1 MMTLC
6 KMISISCHTH
16 SSRRIWC
23 FYNQPMKDSSSAS
36 TWIPIPLPLCFETT
50 NSSPEALSYINT
62 AFCYCWFY
70 LKKAHMHAHKHT
82 ANLFF
87 SFFFKWA
94 KNKHQAQML
103 RLNQCISPGSSVPSL
118 PCDAAHC
125 SVWHKHSS
133 GGLPACLQGFGVL
146 TCSESES

>member
-1 MMTLC
+1 MTLC

-16 SSRRIWC
+16 SDTRIWC

-36 TWIPIPLPLCFETT
+36 TWIPIPLPLCFETA
-50 NSSPEALSYINT
+50 NSSLKALSYINT

-70 LKKAHMHAHKHT
+70 LKKTHMHAHKHT
-82 ANLFF
+82 ANLFLTKKKIGKKQTP
-87 SFFFKWA
+87 STDA
-94 KNKHQAQML
+94 KTESMHF
-103 RLNQCISPGSSVPSL
+103 SPGSSVPSL

>member
-16 SSRRIWC
+16 SDTRIWC

-36 TWIPIPLPLCFETT
+36 TWIPIPLPLCFETA
-50 NSSPEALSYINT
+50 NSSLKALSYINT

-70 LKKAHMHAHKHT
+70 LKKTHMHAHKHT
-82 ANLFF
+82 ANLFLT
-87 SFFFKWA
+87 KKKLA

-103 RLNQCISPGSSVPSL
+103 RLNQCISLQVALFPRCPVMLHTALSDTSIPLVA
-118 PCDAAHC
+118 C
-125 SVWHKHSS
+125 
-133 GGLPACLQGFGVL
+133 LPACRGSV
-146 TCSESES
+146 C